1 MTVALAE
8 TRPDGHRSVPLLV
21 EPSLGHYPEFAAALA
36 GLFDLA
42 TDPFRPAPIAIVD
55 GRYYE
60 FVFTGR
66 SGRVFP
72 AGLEVNALV
81 EGLEPMDVEQADRD
95 LMVIVAWLLELVGP
109 PWTLEGLR
117 LTAGVYRVA
126 TVDSIP
132 ADAP

>member
-1 MTVALAE
+1 M
-8 TRPDGHRSVPLLV
+8 
-21 EPSLGHYPEFAAALA
+21 
-36 GLFDLA
+36 
-42 TDPFRPAPIAIVD
+42 
-55 GRYYE
+55 
-60 FVFTGR
+60 
-66 SGRVFP
+66 FP